1 MTLKSRPEIWGGI
14 TQGKLRKQ
22 RPWRWRNREGTQSLQ
37 KPRRNRDCGILGKK
51 ITGQFG
57 VAGTSIM
64 FQVWPSFRISLL
76 VNNMTIF
83 PVTQGVFLFASCSP
97 INHHLSSES
106 LANGLPPPQAHT
118 TGHFATPWPGRRLPA
133 NWPKR
138 VQQRPLDSRVPRAAE
153 CSTLLLLLVSQK
165 SRLPCRQQI
174 WKLFPENPTI
184 LGDKSDRYQKFTAP

>member
-1 MTLKSRPEIWGGI
+1 MWVSNMGI
-14 TQGKLRKQ
+14 QNMYFLPCTEQVC
-22 RPWRWRNREGTQSLQ
+22 W
-37 KPRRNRDCGILGKK
+37 
-51 ITGQFG
+51 FG
-57 VAGTSIM
+57 VIHSVHTYD
-64 FQVWPSFRISLL
+64 RK
-76 VNNMTIF
+76 T
-83 PVTQGVFLFASCSP
+83 FLYVLHFSNKIKRKGNWSP
-97 INHHLSSES
+97 RS
-106 LANGLPPPQAHT
+106 PPQAHT